1 MDLLS
6 RDLGP
11 EAHSEEELFGG
22 LPRTQA
28 SDANDT
34 FDVIVVG
41 GGAAGIG
48 AAIGAKQA
56 APSSRVLIVESE
68 GCLGGAGTHQGVNSF
83 CGIYSVGPNPRR
95 VVGEVWDEIHARLV
109 SMGAASAEP
118 DVIVALVQVSLQT
131 PAEIDAR

>member
-1 MDLLS
+1 MLS

-11 EAHSEEELFGG
+11 EAPSEEEYFGG
-22 LPRTQA
+22 LPRTQP
-28 SDANDT
+28 SDTDDT

-56 APSSRVLIVESE
+56 APSSRVLIIESE
-68 GCLGGAGTHQGVNSF
+68 GCLGGAGTHRGVNSF
-83 CGIYSVGPNPRR
+83 CGIYSVGPRPRR
-95 VVGEVWDEIHARLV
+95 VVGAIWGEIHSRLV

-118 DVIVALVQVSLQT
+118 DLIVALVQVSL
-131 PAEIDAR
+131 ADYKGN